1 MLNPNQ
7 NRIDYGTMLAPP
19 PGYILD
25 LAVGTTYSLDLDALI
40 GACIALGL
48 AEDTDS
54 KLMNNPICL
63 LEALRSTGDKV
74 ALFCEAGQ
82 IHLPGNVT
90 PLYILLEN
98 MVFQV
103 AVKAKKGTVGY
114 PSFHPKFW
122 LIRYVED
129 EERKEFCYRFVVLSR
144 NLTFD
149 RSWDVSFYMDGY
161 DGKETEKNEP
171 LSDFLRY
178 LAKQIPKSEKGDS
191 KYKKIRTLIKD
202 LQHVEFNTG
211 MKEFYD
217 YEFIPNGIPK
227 PGGGDHS
234 VINTPLIKGNDDTDE
249 KFFHELFI
257 TSPFLSNDIIRQFN
271 EKSKWTGKADCVLVT
286 RKMSLGRLKPEDC
299 DRFDIYVLKDA
310 VVDGEQAISEEGT
323 DYRKQDIH
331 AKIYMIR
338 KYNDTDLYLG
348 SLNASHNAVYGNV
361 ELMLRLKSKN
371 RYLNLQK
378 LLESLFDGPEDD
390 ANNPF
395 EKAGVDMATGE
406 EKEGKSTL
414 DDIIKVVNR
423 LESMAEAELVEDFYR
438 LTVYF
443 PAYQMEEQYRVTLRP
458 LLCDKVQEMSECVIF
473 EKMTLTELSAFYVLS
488 VSEDDKIPEQRVI
501 KIPVSGLPEEREQ
514 KIISTI
520 IGGNPQNFYRYIA
533 FLLGENSVIGASEAV
548 GIFDETNETG
558 KRYSSDPA
566 PALYEKMLQTAV
578 NSPERFKEIE
588 RLVEAVSEDNVIPEG
603 FEKLYETFKKVMK

>member
-1 MLNPNQ
+1 M
-7 NRIDYGTMLAPP
+7 
-19 PGYILD
+19 
-25 LAVGTTYSLDLDALI
+25 GTTYSLDLDALI
-40 GACIALGL
+40 GACIALGME
-48 AEDTDS
+48 EDTDS

-63 LEALRSTGDKV
+63 LKALRSTGDKV

-178 LAKQIPKSEKGDS
+178 LAKQIPKSKKGDS

-217 YEFIPNGIPK
+217 YEFIPNGIPE
-227 PGGGDHS
+227 PGGGVHS
-234 VINTPLIKGNDDTDE
+234 VIDTPLIKGNDDTDE

-257 TSPFLSNDIIRQFN
+257 MSPFLSNDIIRQFN
-271 EKSKWTGKADCVLVT
+271 ERSKWTGKADCVLVT

-323 DYRKQDIH
+323 DYRKQD
-331 AKIYMIR
+331 
-338 KYNDTDLYLG
+338 
-348 SLNASHNAVYGNV
+348 
-361 ELMLRLKSKN
+361 
-371 RYLNLQK
+371 
-378 LLESLFDGPEDD
+378 
-390 ANNPF
+390 
-395 EKAGVDMATGE
+395 
-406 EKEGKSTL
+406 
-414 DDIIKVVNR
+414 
-423 LESMAEAELVEDFYR
+423 
-438 LTVYF
+438 
-443 PAYQMEEQYRVTLRP
+443 
-458 LLCDKVQEMSECVIF
+458 
-473 EKMTLTELSAFYVLS
+473 
-488 VSEDDKIPEQRVI
+488 
-501 KIPVSGLPEEREQ
+501 
-514 KIISTI
+514 
-520 IGGNPQNFYRYIA
+520 
-533 FLLGENSVIGASEAV
+533 
-548 GIFDETNETG
+548 
-558 KRYSSDPA
+558 KRHSSDPA

-588 RLVEAVSEDNVIPEG
+588 RLVEAVSEDHVIPEG